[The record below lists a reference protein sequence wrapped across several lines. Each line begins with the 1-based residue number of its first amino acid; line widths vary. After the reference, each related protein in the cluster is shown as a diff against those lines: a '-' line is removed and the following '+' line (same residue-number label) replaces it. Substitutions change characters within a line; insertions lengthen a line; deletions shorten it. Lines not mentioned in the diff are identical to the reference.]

1 MTPPGQAPGSIL
13 LVRTSALGD
22 VVHALPVLSA
32 LRRAFPSARLGWVVD
47 EAFAP
52 LLAGHGL
59 LDETFPVPLRRW
71 RRGGAGRH
79 RELLAALRRMRRFR
93 ADVALDLMGSHKG
106 AVLAFASGAPL
117 RIGARRAD
125 RREPAS
131 AAWINRPVPCPPA
144 HAVDRGLA
152 LLAGLDLAAGPADFA
167 PAELACGRDLQAPD
181 GHVYL
186 HPGAAWGNK
195 RYPPERWGRVAALL
209 ARSSGLPV
217 RVGVAPGEE
226 QLAEAVVAASGGGAR
241 SWDAASL
248 DELVAAIRG
257 ARLVLGGDTGAVH
270 LARALGVPAIAVH
283 GPTDPELHGLY
294 AAPGAALTERL
305 PCSFCHRRMEE
316 AKACLLGIPPE
327 RVAAAAQDAL
337 ASD

>member
-1 MTPPGQAPGSIL
+1 MTPGRAPGSIL

-22 VVHALPVLSA
+22 IVHALPVLSA

-59 LDETFPVPLRRW
+59 LDEVFPVPLRRW
-71 RRGGAGRH
+71 RRGGSGRH
-79 RELLAALRRMRRFR
+79 RELLAALGKLRAFR
-93 ADVALDLMGSHKG
+93 PDVALDLMGSHKG
-106 AVLAFASGAPL
+106 ALLAFVSGAPL

-131 AAWINRPVPCPPA
+131 AIWINRPVPCPRR

-152 LLAGLDLAAGPADFA
+152 LLAGLDLAAEPAEFA
-167 PAELACGRDLQAPD
+167 PEQLACGRDVTEPG

-209 ARSSGLPV
+209 TRSSGLQV

-226 QLAEAVVAASGGGAR
+226 HLAEAVVAASGGNAR
-241 SWDAASL
+241 RWDAAGL
-248 DELVAAIRG
+248 DQLVATIRG

-294 AAPGAALTERL
+294 AAPGSALCEPL

-316 AKACLLGIPPE
+316 AKPCLLGIPPE